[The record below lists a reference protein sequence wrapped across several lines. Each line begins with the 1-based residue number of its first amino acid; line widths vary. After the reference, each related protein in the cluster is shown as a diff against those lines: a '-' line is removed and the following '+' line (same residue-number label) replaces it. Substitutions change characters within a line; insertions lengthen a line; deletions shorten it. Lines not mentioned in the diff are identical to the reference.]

1 MKLNWISPKTIMG
14 SVATGA
20 YYYPRTAIVNEIWQE
35 LDKGSYILIA
45 APRRVGKTSIM
56 RDLERNPRAGYIV
69 KFESIQAVQSEAEFY
84 ETLYRL
90 VLSCLEKSLKAKKGI
105 LNYFKKKQ
113 ISEIDI
119 KGKIKIEDRAFNYLN
134 EINLIFRELDEH
146 AETIVLLLDELPE
159 VLHSLNKSGK
169 AEEAKAI
176 LKQLRTWR
184 QSNFKKLQFVLAGSI
199 GIHYVVK
206 TIEGRTSDLNDLK
219 KINCEPLTKA
229 EAMAYIDWA
238 SASASIAYDD
248 SMKTYFLQKIQHFYT
263 PYFINLMLAEID
275 ALGRKDD
282 NTKVTTQVIDQAF
295 NKVVKNNEHF
305 ADWKNRLSDY
315 LPKSEYEFVNEI
327 LIHLAH
333 QDFISIQSIYDKA
346 VRHEKM
352 LDYME
357 LVGDLEQDGYIVEV
371 GEGARQYTFISPFLK
386 AFWLRNNPVYHV

>member
-1 MKLNWISPKTIMG
+1 M
-14 SVATGA
+14 
-20 YYYPRTAIVNEIWQE
+20 
-35 LDKGSYILIA
+35 
-45 APRRVGKTSIM
+45 
-56 RDLERNPRAGYIV
+56 
-69 KFESIQAVQSEAEFY
+69 
-84 ETLYRL
+84 
-90 VLSCLEKSLKAKKGI
+90 
-105 LNYFKKKQ
+105 
-113 ISEIDI
+113 
-119 KGKIKIEDRAFNYLN
+119 
-134 EINLIFRELDEH
+134 DEH

-184 QSNFKKLQFVLAGSI
+184 QGRFQKVAICLGRFDWHSLRSEDHQ
-199 GIHYVVK
+199 
-206 TIEGRTSDLNDLK
+206 EGRTSDLNDLK

-248 SMKTYFLQKIQHFYT
+248 SIKTYFLQKIQHFYT

-333 QDFISIQSIYDKA
+333 QDF
-346 VRHEKM
+346 V
-352 LDYME
+352 DYP
-357 LVGDLEQDGYIVEV
+357 IH
-371 GEGARQYTFISPFLK
+371 I
-386 AFWLRNNPVYHV
+386 

>member
-1 MKLNWISPKTIMG
+1 MKANWIPPKTIMG

-35 LDKGSYILIA
+35 LSKGSYILIA

-105 LNYFKKKQ
+105 LNFFKKKQ

-119 KGKIKIEDRAFNYLN
+119 KGKIKIEDRAFNFLN
-134 EINLIFRELDEH
+134 EINLIFRELDEQS
-146 AETIVLLLDELPE
+146 ETIVLLLDELPE

-219 KINCEPLTKA
+219 KINCEPLSKA
-229 EAMAYIDWA
+229 EAIAYIDWA
-238 SASASIAYDD
+238 TTDASITYDI

-282 NTKVTTQVIDQAF
+282 NNQLSPKVIDLAF
-295 NKVVKNNEHF
+295 DKVVKNNEHF
-305 ADWKNRLSDY
+305 ADWKNRLADY
-315 LPKSEYEFVNEI
+315 MPKSDFEFVNEI
-327 LIHLAH
+327 LIHLK
-333 QDFISIQSIYDKA
+333 I
-346 VRHEKM
+346 
-352 LDYME
+352 
-357 LVGDLEQDGYIVEV
+357 
-371 GEGARQYTFISPFLK
+371 
-386 AFWLRNNPVYHV
+386 